1 MSSEDDRTPAKR
13 GRRGPGARAG
23 TEPRSPK
30 PWLHLNQ
37 EGGGLILYQGFM
49 VYGILT
55 EGLLFFNHEIIL
67 ENSKMKPR
75 FFFFSDLF

>member
-1 MSSEDDRTPAKR
+1 
-13 GRRGPGARAG
+13 
-23 TEPRSPK
+23 
-30 PWLHLNQ
+30 
-37 EGGGLILYQGFM
+37 M

-75 FFFFSDLF
+75 LFFSRFILDFKHNILF

>member
-1 MSSEDDRTPAKR
+1 
-13 GRRGPGARAG
+13 
-23 TEPRSPK
+23 
-30 PWLHLNQ
+30 
-37 EGGGLILYQGFM
+37 M

-75 FFFFSDLF
+75 FFISRFILDFKHNILF

>member
-1 MSSEDDRTPAKR
+1 
-13 GRRGPGARAG
+13 
-23 TEPRSPK
+23 
-30 PWLHLNQ
+30 
-37 EGGGLILYQGFM
+37 M